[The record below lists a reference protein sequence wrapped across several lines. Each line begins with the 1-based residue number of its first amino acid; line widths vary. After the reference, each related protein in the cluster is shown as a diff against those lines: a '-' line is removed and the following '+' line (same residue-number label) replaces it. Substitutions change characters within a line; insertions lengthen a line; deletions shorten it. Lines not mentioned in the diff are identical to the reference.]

1 MPLTKPGFPPQVSEV
16 FEPLRNETTFLHANL
31 EVVKELFGKQE
42 SIQILHEVAPGAFT
56 LIRHAFRHEI
66 IMALSRITD
75 PKTTGKGKNAK
86 ENLTIKQLIHVIA
99 QNCTDTAFITRLEGL
114 EKDIETA
121 CAPFRDL
128 RNRSIGHLD
137 LKTILQLH
145 PDPLPFVDL
154 KLIENTLKSL
164 ADFLRVVLSHYTR
177 DYFDFVPIVTGPADH
192 IVYALSEF
200 LRLQKLEHDQLV
212 AQL

>member
-154 KLIENTLKSL
+154 KLIENTLNR
-164 ADFLRVVLSHYTR
+164 DFPIRIGFVVLVEKVRRVLREVRAADRIVVLLGAIIGHVVEQNLTR
-177 DYFDFVPIVTGPADH
+177 
-192 IVYALSEF
+192 
-200 LRLQKLEHDQLV
+200 
-212 AQL
+212 